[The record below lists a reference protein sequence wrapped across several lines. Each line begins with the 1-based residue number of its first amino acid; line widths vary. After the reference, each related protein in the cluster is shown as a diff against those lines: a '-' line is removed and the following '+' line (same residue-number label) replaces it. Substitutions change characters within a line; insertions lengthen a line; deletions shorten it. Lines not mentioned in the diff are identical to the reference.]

1 MFQLEVKENY
11 ELTFKVFGKP
21 YKNLLFACRAAS
33 IVFENN
39 DCDVRIIDLDS
50 GQEVVKEYYDSF

>member
-1 MFQLEVKENY
+1 MFQIEVKENY
-11 ELTFKVFGKP
+11 EFAFKRFGQT

-39 DCDVRIIDLDS
+39 DCDVRIMDLDS
-50 GQEVVKEYYDSF
+50 GEEVVKEFYDSF